1 MSSYTVSS
9 LIEKLDARDKDE
21 RFMAMHDLAQDLD
34 RDNIRLDGEMERRVV
49 AMILKH
55 LEDPGTDVKQQAVR
69 TIASLARKVQESQLE
84 EIADKLATHILNKT
98 DEEKR
103 DIGSIGLKT
112 LVGVLTLQT
121 APAVLKRVTP
131 KLQQGINQSTEVAH
145 YCLEILN
152 DLLKGFGMIM
162 VRDLASIQ
170 SSILPLLS
178 SEVAATRKRASTCVA
193 SLAICAP
200 DQLFNTLIGSI
211 FTNIESCKNADQIR
225 TYIQTIAGISRTVGH
240 RLGRE
245 LKRIIPLF
253 LSLCDDKQHQED
265 VEMLENCLQAFES
278 FVQRCPKVT
287 PPRPPVLPASRPHHP
302 PRHGQ
307 EPVPRLSSAAPFLA
321 PRLTALPQNA
331 PAQTLH
337 KARWVRSAL
346 GTRWAPVAVAGGADA
361 GGANRRSGRTLT

>member
-1 MSSYTVSS
+1 MEALKQARNLTKATSQILHVVALVSREGFTGREMSSYTISS

-21 RFMAMHDLAQDLD
+21 RFMAMHDLSQDLD

-178 SEVAATRKRASTCVA
+178 SEVAATRKRSSVCVA

-200 DQLFNTLIGSI
+200 DQLFNTLSTSPLTSHLSH
-211 FTNIESCKNADQIR
+211 FTSPLAPRGPFPRASHYLRRPLPGYRASALPLI
-225 TYIQTIAGISRTVGH
+225 
-240 RLGRE
+240 L
-245 LKRIIPLF
+245 PLF
-253 LSLCDDKQHQED
+253 L
-265 VEMLENCLQAFES
+265 
-278 FVQRCPKVT
+278 
-287 PPRPPVLPASRPHHP
+287 
-302 PRHGQ
+302 
-307 EPVPRLSSAAPFLA
+307 
-321 PRLTALPQNA
+321 NA
-331 PAQTLH
+331 QP
-337 KARWVRSAL
+337 
-346 GTRWAPVAVAGGADA
+346 
-361 GGANRRSGRTLT
+361 